1 MKTDEMSLRKKF
13 QLILSLVI
21 CSSKVFVSIGKGLGY
36 KRDDS

>member
-21 CSSKVFVSIGKGLGY
+21 CSSKVFVSIEKGLGY
-36 KRDDS
+36 QRDDS

>member
-21 CSSKVFVSIGKGLGY
+21 CSSRVFVGIGNGLGY
-36 KRDDS
+36 KRGDS